1 MLGMEP
7 GVAWV
12 RSKFA
17 TSYNLFFICPVLVDQ
32 SDNATVMEGMPATFS
47 CSFQSDLAVLVHWVR
62 PSRKAIENNMEGFDP
77 KDPTSFE
84 AVIDPATGMSATGET
99 LTITDTKTSDS
110 GLYFCAG
117 QTNSGMTPGFVH
129 LEVIIINETLST
141 HPATLATTKES
152 TFGESWDSNLGP
164 FSQQAIPQPYRARLL
179 WTRKILIKK
188 LRLFLAMPKFQH
200 RL

>member
-1 MLGMEP
+1 MGNARNGTWGCLGEKQ
-7 GVAWV
+7 VC
-12 RSKFA
+12 
-17 TSYNLFFICPVLVDQ
+17 NLLQIIFICPVLVDQ

-117 QTNSGMTPGFVH
+117 QTNSGITPGFLH
-129 LEVIIINETLST
+129 LKVREQAPLRCNFTL
-141 HPATLATTKES
+141 
-152 TFGESWDSNLGP
+152 
-164 FSQQAIPQPYRARLL
+164 I
-179 WTRKILIKK
+179 
-188 LRLFLAMPKFQH
+188 
-200 RL
+200 